1 MIKVESNTI
10 SEIDLVGEQERVRRL
25 EKQGFSHMAILYFM
39 SKNNNASGTYR
50 NNDFVITINR

>member
-10 SEIDLVGEQERVRRL
+10 SETDLVGEKEQVRRF

-39 SKNNNASGTYR
+39 SENNSVSGTYR
-50 NNDFVITINR
+50 DNDFVITINR